1 MPRLSR
7 TLLFCC
13 QVTHLQAGSFLAM
26 SASTDSEA
34 TRSPSPDLSIVG
46 NLNRSTSSGVTHSQ
60 VANFIESIR
69 ANPMVW
75 SIGDKLGVAY
85 HFLGDRLLKQNNVV
99 NRSGVRT
106 RLEIRNLDVFFAK
119 LRASMMEFPF
129 VKASITTI
137 KGVSQS

>member
-1 MPRLSR
+1 
-7 TLLFCC
+7 
-13 QVTHLQAGSFLAM
+13 M

-85 HFLGDRLLKQNNVV
+85 HFTGERLFKQNNVV

-106 RLEIRNLDVFFAK
+106 RLEIRNLDPFFTR
-119 LRASMMEFPF
+119 LHSQMLQCPF
-129 VKASITTI
+129 VQVSEGGFASAM
-137 KGVSQS
+137 V